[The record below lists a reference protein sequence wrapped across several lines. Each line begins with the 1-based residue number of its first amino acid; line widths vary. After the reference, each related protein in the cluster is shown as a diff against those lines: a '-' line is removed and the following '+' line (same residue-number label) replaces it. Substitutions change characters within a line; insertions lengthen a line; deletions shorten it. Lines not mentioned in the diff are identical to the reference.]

1 MKARDA
7 NQNTIYYP
15 YFFCQL
21 FVNLK
26 IIYIFAPMKM
36 NKTYNF
42 RLYPNKENQVLLN
55 KHFGSVRF
63 IYNIMLEFKQYYF
76 NRTGTTPSNREL
88 SYALTHLKKLEEY
101 SWLNEVNSQTLQAV
115 LKDLDNAY
123 ENFFKGRAS
132 YPKFKSKKTHRFSFR
147 VPQKVSI
154 VDGNRLKIFKFKE
167 GIKIKLHREIIGT
180 IKNATIKLNPSGKY
194 YVSLTVEYDSQV
206 LTKPKV
212 EPSSA
217 TGVDLG
223 IKTYA
228 TLSDGTKIFYPL
240 YLEKN
245 LVKLKELQTKF
256 SESKSKRVRLEI
268 AKLHEKITNQRL
280 DFIHKLTKELV
291 TTYDSIATEDL
302 DITSM
307 LSENK
312 DLSRRILDCSWYTF
326 RQLLNYKAEKYGCN
340 LIVIPKYYPSSKSC
354 SSCGSINNNLKLTDR
369 VWLCPNCGLTL
380 DRDLNAA
387 INILNK
393 GLGTSPVTP

>member
-1 MKARDA
+1 MQIKI
-7 NQNTIYYP
+7 QFTIP
-15 YFFCQL
+15 IFFCQL

-63 IYNIMLEFKQYYF
+63 IYNTMLEFKQYYF

-132 YPKFKSKKTHRFSFR
+132 FPKFKSKKTHKFSFR

-154 VDGNRLKIFKFKE
+154 VNGNRLKIFKFKE
-167 GIKIKLHREIIGT
+167 GIKVKQDREIIGT
-180 IKNATIKLNPSGKY
+180 IKNATIKLTPSGKY
-194 YVSLTVEYDSQV
+194 YVSLIVQYDNQIPAKPQVE
-206 LTKPKV
+206 LN
-212 EPSSA
+212 SA
-217 TGVDLG
+217 VGVDLG

-228 TLSDGTKIFYPL
+228 TLSDGTKIFYPM
-240 YLEKN
+240 YLERN

-256 SESKSKRVRLEI
+256 SKSKSKRVRLDI
-268 AKLHEKITNQRL
+268 AKLYEKITNQRL

-291 TTYDSIATEDL
+291 TTYNSIAIEDL
-302 DITSM
+302 NITSM
-307 LSENK
+307 LDENK
-312 DLSRRILDCSWYTF
+312 DLSRRISDCSWYTF
-326 RQLLNYKAEKYGCN
+326 RQLLTYKAEQYGCN

-354 SSCGSINNNLKLTDR
+354 SSCGCINNNLKLTNR

>member
-1 MKARDA
+1 MK
-7 NQNTIYYP
+7 
-15 YFFCQL
+15 L
-21 FVNLK
+21 
-26 IIYIFAPMKM
+26 
-36 NKTYNF
+36 NKAYNF

-63 IYNIMLEFKQYYF
+63 IYNTMLKFKKYYYD
-76 NRTGTTPSNREL
+76 EL
-88 SYALTHLKKLEEY
+88 KINLNHAELCKALTHLKKLDEY
-101 SWLNEVNSQTLQAV
+101 SWLNEVNSQTLQAA
-115 LKDLDNAY
+115 LRDLDQAFKNFY
-123 ENFFKGRAS
+123 EKTANF
-132 YPKFKSKKTHRFSFR
+132 PKFKSKKTHKYSFR

-154 VDGNRLKIFKFKE
+154 VNGNRLKIFKFPD
-167 GIKIKLHREIIGT
+167 GIKVKQHREIIGT

-194 YVSLTVEYDSQV
+194 YVSLIAQYDSQIPA
-206 LTKPKV
+206 KPKV

-228 TLSDGTKIFYPL
+228 TLSNKLSYTYPL
-240 YLEKN
+240 YLERN
-245 LVKLKELQTKF
+245 LDKLKELQTKF

-291 TTYDSIATEDL
+291 TKYDSIAIEDL

-312 DLSRRILDCSWYTF
+312 DLSRRISDCSWYTF
-326 RQLLNYKAEKYGCN
+326 RQTLTYKAEQYGCN
-340 LIVIPKYYPSSKSC
+340 LIVIPRFHPSSKSC
-354 SSCGSINNNLKLTDR
+354 SNCGCINNNLKLTDR

>member
-1 MKARDA
+1 
-7 NQNTIYYP
+7 
-15 YFFCQL
+15 
-21 FVNLK
+21 
-26 IIYIFAPMKM
+26 MKM
-36 NKTYNF
+36 NRTYNF
-42 RLYPNKENQVLLN
+42 RLYPNKENRVLLG

-63 IYNIMLEFKQYYF
+63 IYNTMLAFKKYHYD
-76 NRTGTTPSNREL
+76 RTGTTPSNREL

-147 VPQKVSI
+147 VPQKISI
-154 VDGNRLKIFKFKE
+154 VNGNRLKIFKFKE
-167 GIKIKLHREIIGT
+167 GIKVKLHREIIGT

-194 YVSLTVEYDSQV
+194 YVSLTVEYDNQIPA
-206 LTKPKV
+206 KPEV
-212 EPSSA
+212 NHSSA
-217 TGVDLG
+217 AGVDLG

-245 LVKLKELQTKF
+245 LVKLKDLQAKF
-256 SESKSKRVRLEI
+256 SKSKSKRVRLDI
-268 AKLHEKITNQRL
+268 AKLYEKITNQRL

-291 TTYDSIATEDL
+291 TKYDSIAIEDL

-307 LSENK
+307 LGENK
-312 DLSRRILDCSWYTF
+312 DLSRRIQDCSWFTF
-326 RQLLNYKAEKYGCN
+326 RRLLTYKAEQYGCN

-354 SSCGSINNNLKLTDR
+354 SSCGCINNNLKLTDR

-393 GLGTSPVTP
+393 GLWISPVTP